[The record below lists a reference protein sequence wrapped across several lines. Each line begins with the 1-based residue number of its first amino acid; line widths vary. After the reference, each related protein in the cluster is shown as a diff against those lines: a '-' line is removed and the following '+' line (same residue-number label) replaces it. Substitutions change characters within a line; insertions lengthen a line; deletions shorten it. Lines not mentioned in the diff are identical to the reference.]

1 MLRSLREPL
10 LEPPSSSHHRPS
22 TFRCGLTLFAALP
35 AFFFVALFCN
45 RTLHPRPAESLQAQ
59 PWLEFAL
66 WESALGGNR
75 LEEVHPYSVVPL
87 APPDVT
93 LTVRPEDERQSIV
106 GFGGAITQASGTV
119 WRRLSPQLRQRVVE
133 LFFGASGIGA
143 SLARV
148 PINSCDFAE
157 ASYSEDDVPD
167 DYDLSHFDD
176 GLAHDERLLLPLVR
190 AALAVG
196 GPRLQLLASPWSPP
210 AWMKSSGAMDGNGAP
225 VGLRPEAAAAWAAY
239 LSRWLA
245 AFSARG
251 ANVSWLTVQNEPL
264 SPSPWE
270 ACFYNASQEAAF
282 IGEHLGPALVAGAA
296 AGRHPP
302 VSLLGF
308 DDQKDVIEPWAD
320 ALLGAGRPAAA
331 YTAGLAYHWYA
342 GGHFSRLARAA
353 AAHPGKIFLGTE
365 ATYELTRLS
374 LDPATSH
381 GAWVREGVWARGEG
395 YAAAILGDLRA
406 GSSGW
411 IDWNLLLDATGG
423 PNHLNNTCDAPMIA
437 SESFDA
443 VHLHPQFFFLGHFS
457 KFVPRG
463 SKLVRLDGGDGGGAA
478 AGGAAASAPSG
489 GAYNLSDSAVAY
501 GDCPATGQPQA
512 AALKRPDG
520 RLVVVV
526 LNCNGAAKVVRIEV
540 AGRGDDSGRRR
551 GAVQHTIPPHAI
563 HTWVFDLRVQR
574 ESDTSTQSEA

>member
-1 MLRSLREPL
+1 MGQGYVVYYGYVIGATYLPQRVEPSALTRLMCRLCVGVGCLAPGSPRSRVFLLALGLARNTMLRSLREPL

-210 AWMKSSGAMDGNGAP
+210 A
-225 VGLRPEAAAAWAAY
+225 
-239 LSRWLA
+239 
-245 AFSARG
+245 
-251 ANVSWLTVQNEPL
+251 
-264 SPSPWE
+264 
-270 ACFYNASQEAAF
+270 
-282 IGEHLGPALVAGAA
+282 
-296 AGRHPP
+296 
-302 VSLLGF
+302 
-308 DDQKDVIEPWAD
+308 
-320 ALLGAGRPAAA
+320 
-331 YTAGLAYHWYA
+331 
-342 GGHFSRLARAA
+342 
-353 AAHPGKIFLGTE
+353 
-365 ATYELTRLS
+365 
-374 LDPATSH
+374 
-381 GAWVREGVWARGEG
+381 
-395 YAAAILGDLRA
+395 
-406 GSSGW
+406 
-411 IDWNLLLDATGG
+411 
-423 PNHLNNTCDAPMIA
+423 
-437 SESFDA
+437 
-443 VHLHPQFFFLGHFS
+443 
-457 KFVPRG
+457 
-463 SKLVRLDGGDGGGAA
+463 
-478 AGGAAASAPSG
+478 
-489 GAYNLSDSAVAY
+489 
-501 GDCPATGQPQA
+501 
-512 AALKRPDG
+512 
-520 RLVVVV
+520 
-526 LNCNGAAKVVRIEV
+526 
-540 AGRGDDSGRRR
+540 
-551 GAVQHTIPPHAI
+551 
-563 HTWVFDLRVQR
+563 
-574 ESDTSTQSEA
+574 